1 MKKYRHK
8 LRNNR
13 GVALIIVLLVTA
25 LLIMLIFEFAFGT
38 RVSLRAA
45 ANFRDSQRAYFI
57 ARSGFGVFAKYPQL
71 REIYK
76 IQGEFSDPLP
86 YVSEGDKELTFLWED
101 ESGKINVTNVARGTP
116 AYNRLTKLF
125 DILQID
131 QNKLDQISSW
141 MISQQQN
148 LYLLTELHMFLSD
161 EEYGKVAAYLTV
173 MNPSGNININTASSQ
188 VLQSLGLSAPDADK
202 IVESAKQD
210 PYDPIKKPISTATAP
225 GMTPTI
231 AGQLVTSSNVFKVT
245 SRARVGGYTKEID
258 AIMTVGGSGAVN
270 YWRAL

>member
-1 MKKYRHK
+1 MKRYRYK

-57 ARSGFGVFAKYPQL
+57 AHSGFGVFARYPQL
-71 REIYK
+71 RDYIR
-76 IQGEFSDPLP
+76 QGELGEVP
-86 YVSEGDKELTFLWED
+86 YVTEGDKVLQMEWED
-101 ESGKINVTNVARGTP
+101 ESGKINVTKIINGNA
-116 AYNRLTKLF
+116 AYNRLTILF
-125 DILQID
+125 DVLQID
-131 QNKLDQISSW
+131 QNKLVQMTSW
-141 MISQQQN
+141 MISQRQD
-148 LYLLTELHMFLSD
+148 LHLLTELHRFLSD
-161 EEYGKVAAYLTV
+161 DEYRKVAPFLTV
-173 MNPSGNININTASSQ
+173 NTSGNTNININTASPQ
-188 VLQSLGLSAPDADK
+188 VLQSLGLTATDADR

-210 PYDPIKKPISTATAP
+210 PYDPIKKPINTTTAP

-245 SRARVGGYTKEID
+245 SVATVGGYTKQID
-258 AIMTVGGSGAVN
+258 AIMTVGGSGVVN